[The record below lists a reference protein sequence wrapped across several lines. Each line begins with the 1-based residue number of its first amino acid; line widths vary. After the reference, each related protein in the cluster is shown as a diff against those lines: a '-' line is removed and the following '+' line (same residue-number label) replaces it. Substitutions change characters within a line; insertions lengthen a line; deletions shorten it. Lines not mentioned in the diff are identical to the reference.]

1 MFINLGRIF
10 MDDTLYPIQCYIG
23 IIDQPFPVCIFENII
38 ERPVHPAGR
47 SVFSAAIIVIGHVK
61 ILSVKSLLVLNSLIN
76 LD

>member
-1 MFINLGRIF
+1 MMSGKKTGNLVRTDI
-10 MDDTLYPIQCYIG
+10 
-23 IIDQPFPVCIFENII
+23 PV
-38 ERPVHPAGR
+38 GR